1 MEIGYSCIIL
11 ELSSINQAYST
22 FVAMERASDL
32 FLSLHNLNAKL
43 MKSMDAHLSMHGI
56 SFTEYHILHT
66 LSEASNQTMSRI
78 DLARSVELSA
88 SGVTRLIA
96 PMEKLGMVKKEKHPR
111 DARKSLVKLSDS
123 GQRVLEDSSVT
134 FNETSATLFVTL
146 SETQQSKMN
155 QLCARVKR

>member
-1 MEIGYSCIIL
+1 MK
-11 ELSSINQAYST
+11 LSS
-22 FVAMERASDL
+22 EL

-56 SFTEYHILHT
+56 SFTEYHILLT
-66 LSEASNQTMSRI
+66 LSETSNQTMSRI
-78 DLARSVELSA
+78 DLARCVELSA
-88 SGVTRLIA
+88 SGVTRLLA

-123 GQRVLEDSSVT
+123 GRRVLADSSVT
-134 FNETSATLFVTL
+134 FNETSASLFVSLT
-146 SETQQSKMN
+146 EPQQSKMN